1 MSKGTIIFDFD
12 GTIANS
18 FEVVL
23 ELFYEL
29 TGHERFTPEQIA
41 ELRRTS
47 VRKVIK
53 ELGIP
58 LRQAPRLLVQGR
70 TMMRQRMHEVRVIP
84 GLHEA
89 LAELHRDGWQ
99 LMVVSSNSQQ
109 NVEAYLDEHK
119 LREYFDHI
127 YGAVGLF
134 SKTQSLR
141 KVIRQNKLDR
151 DACFY
156 VGDEVRDVQAANKA
170 RVRCVAVAWGYNDAS
185 ILRAEKPFAIAENP
199 TEFVKIF
206 TTAATPAN

>member
-1 MSKGTIIFDFD
+1 MNKGTIIFDFD

-29 TGHERFTPEQIA
+29 TGHERFTPERIT
-41 ELRRTS
+41 ELRRTP

-70 TMMRQRMHEVRVIP
+70 TLMRQRMHEVRVIP

-89 LAELHRDGWQ
+89 LAALRRDGWQ
-99 LMVVSSNSQQ
+99 LMVVSSNSHQ
-109 NVEAYLDEHK
+109 NVEAYLEEHK
-119 LREYFDHI
+119 LREYFDQI
-127 YGAVGLF
+127 YGGVGLF

-141 KVIRQNKLDR
+141 KVIRQNRLGR

-156 VGDEVRDVQAANKA
+156 VGDEIRDVQAANKA
-170 RVRCVAVAWGYNDAS
+170 HVRCVSVGWGYNDAS
-185 ILRAEKPFAIAENP
+185 ILRTEKPFALAETP
-199 TEFVKIF
+199 ADLIKIF
-206 TTAATPAN
+206 AAVEPAN